1 MGFSVYYI
9 SVWLKSGSQAVVSAR
24 LSSVRLWY
32 MLCSCFV
39 VFSVKSL
46 IIGRQSGPGE
56 ILRCDCGWL
65 APRSLATAALYHIC
79 SVSTNSGF
87 ACQRVIAT

>member
-1 MGFSVYYI
+1 MF
-9 SVWLKSGSQAVVSAR
+9 
-24 LSSVRLWY
+24 
-32 MLCSCFV
+32 CSCFA

-65 APRSLATAALYHIC
+65 APKGLGTAALHHIC

-87 ACQRVIAT
+87 ASQKSDNNIGGMVIL